1 MQKLI
6 KKLEKIRFYYNGIT
20 IQTSQTLRVFA
31 NETSRVLYSYSTP
44 KIIEK
49 KIIIIIRIMWYNL
62 NCATAVVLLEKGGII
77 FLFFLHFFNK

>member
-49 KIIIIIRIMWYNL
+49 KIIIIMWYNL
-62 NCATAVVLLEKGGII
+62 NCATAVCSIILLEKKGGII
-77 FLFFLHFFNK
+77 FLFFFTFF